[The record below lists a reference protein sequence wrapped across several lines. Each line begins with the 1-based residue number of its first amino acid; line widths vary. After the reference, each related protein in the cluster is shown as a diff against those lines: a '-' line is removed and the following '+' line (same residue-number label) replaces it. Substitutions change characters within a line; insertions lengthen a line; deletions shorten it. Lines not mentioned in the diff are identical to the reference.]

1 MGRRVRRDR
10 KVLKDR
16 KVKPEPWDQTEKRV
30 RSENLGLQGILEDPE
45 IRGTR
50 VLRVGTELLVIRE
63 REESMGCMENED

>member
-30 RSENLGLQGILEDPE
+30 RSENLGLQGTLEDPE